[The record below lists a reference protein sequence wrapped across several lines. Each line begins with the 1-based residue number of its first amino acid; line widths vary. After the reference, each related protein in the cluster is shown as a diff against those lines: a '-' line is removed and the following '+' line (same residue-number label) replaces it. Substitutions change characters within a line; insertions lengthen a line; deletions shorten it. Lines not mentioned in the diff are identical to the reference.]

1 MEVVTAVE
9 HEALQRAAAGG
20 LSKAGVVA
28 GDRIAV
34 FAQPTAG
41 VLAVALGALRS
52 GIIPVM
58 LDPALPQAERADL
71 LADCRPALT
80 VDGSDAVDALLSGA
94 PLTLGPAPLGR
105 PMHYTSGTSG
115 RRKGVWSG
123 VLDPGDA
130 AALLAEEVE
139 LWKFDAADR
148 HLVLSPLYHSAPLR
162 FAAGT
167 LLSGGTV
174 VLPGKFD
181 PAVAIAAIAEHHPTT
196 TFCVPTQLRR
206 LLGAGPLP
214 SLDSF
219 RLLAHAGEPCPAP
232 LKERVVE
239 AFGEDVVAE
248 FYGSTEGQF
257 TVCPATEWRSR
268 PGTVGR
274 ARPHRRL
281 SVDADGA
288 VWCAVPRYARFAYW
302 DAPEKTA
309 DAWRGDAFSVGDVGR
324 LDADGYLYLEGRR
337 DDLVITGGVNVYPRE
352 VERVLDRCPGVEEVA
367 VFGVADDHWGQR
379 LCAAVVGTA
388 STAALQEF
396 AAAELP
402 PARRPKEYHV
412 VPEMPRTTTGKIRRL
427 DLAAHLA
434 LGDAPQARQS

>member
-20 LSKAGVVA
+20 LYEAGVVS

-34 FAQPTAG
+34 FAQPTSG
-41 VLAVALGALRS
+41 VLAVVLGALRR
-52 GIIPVM
+52 GVIPVM
-58 LDPALPQAERADL
+58 LDPGLPAAERAEL
-71 LADCRPALT
+71 LADCRPVLT
-80 VDGSDAVDALLSGA
+80 VDGPEAVDALLTGPS
-94 PLTLGPAPLGR
+94 LTLAPAPLGR

-123 VLDPGDA
+123 VLTPDDA
-130 AALLAEEVE
+130 DALLAEEVE
-139 LWKFDAADR
+139 LWRFDAADR

-174 VLPGKFD
+174 LLPGKFE
-181 PAVAIAAIAEHHPTT
+181 PTVALAVISEHRPTT

-206 LLGAGPLP
+206 LLATGPLP
-214 SLDSF
+214 SLSSF

-239 AFGEDVVAE
+239 AFGDEVVAE

-274 ARPHRRL
+274 ARPHRQL
-281 SVDADGA
+281 SVDADGV
-288 VWCAVPRYARFAYW
+288 VWCAVPGYARFAYW

-309 DAWRGDAFSVGDVGR
+309 DAWRGDAFSVGDIGR

-352 VERVLDRCPGVEEVA
+352 VERVLDRCPGVEEIA
-367 VFGVADDHWGQR
+367 VFGVEDEHWGQR
-379 LCAAVVGTA
+379 LCAAVVGSA
-388 STAALQEF
+388 SADELQAF

-402 PARRPKEYHV
+402 PARRPKEYHS
-412 VPEMPRTTTGKIRRL
+412 VPEMPRTGTGKIRRL
-427 DLAAHLA
+427 DLPTA
-434 LGDAPQARQS
+434 LGLR